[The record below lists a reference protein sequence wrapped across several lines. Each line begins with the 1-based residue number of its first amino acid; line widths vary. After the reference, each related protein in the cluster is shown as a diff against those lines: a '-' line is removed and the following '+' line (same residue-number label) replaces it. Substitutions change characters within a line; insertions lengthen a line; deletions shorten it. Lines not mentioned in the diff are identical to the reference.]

1 MIYPVILDN
10 EHKRNWL
17 PIVVLGLAAL
27 LPFEVYSAPEQSVP
41 VQTAE
46 QAPAAPTSPEA
57 LASGCGRC
65 ISPSGT
71 QKSCHIS
78 GTYAGKYSCPDPH
91 SGGHSWC
98 DSPCQ

>member
-1 MIYPVILDN
+1 MSDPVILDN
-10 EHKRNWL
+10 GQKRFWL
-17 PIVVLGLAAL
+17 PLVVLGLAAL
-27 LPFEVYSAPEQSVP
+27 LPFEVFSAPEQSVP

-46 QAPAAPTSPEA
+46 QAPAAPTAPEA

-65 ISPSGT
+65 GDSAGNLR
-71 QKSCHIS
+71 SCHKT
-78 GTYAGKYSCPDPH
+78 GTHAGKYSCHPQ

>member
-1 MIYPVILDN
+1 MSYPVILDN
-10 EHKRNWL
+10 GQKRFWL
-17 PIVVLGLAAL
+17 PLVVLGLAAL

-46 QAPAAPTSPEA
+46 QAPAAPTAPEA

-78 GTYAGKYSCPDPH
+78 GANAGKYSCPDPH

-98 DSPCQ
+98 DSACQ